1 MSRQST
7 SSVTENTSKTILWGK
22 GKTVPSKGG
31 MGLLVNC
38 APDVGGAHEPPN
50 PTLPFSPCR
59 W

>member
-38 APDVGGAHEPPN
+38 APDGGGPRASQPHAAF
-50 PTLPFSPCR
+50 FSM
-59 W
+59 